1 MMILKEWWDTKYDI
15 KKKYPAGSGDS
26 ITIKASKEVA
36 KKLKI
41 PYRDVLKLFKPDNNI
56 SGGKTWDKNGNIK

>member
-1 MMILKEWWDTKYDI
+1 MYIIKEQNNDDIERMVRDVKYDI

-36 KKLKI
+36 K
-41 PYRDVLKLFKPDNNI
+41 N
-56 SGGKTWDKNGNIK
+56 